1 MMNRKRNPQV
11 LVLSAI
17 MGALVGIAAGMTLLK
32 RVESEEE
39 ERPLLTAAE
48 GMSLGMLV
56 VGLLRQLT
64 QLGNKK
70 EASGALSK
78 GYFCPMIKTNV
89 RLSLLLKME

>member
-32 RVESEEE
+32 RVESSEE
-39 ERPLLTAAE
+39 ERPILTAAE
-48 GMSLGMLV
+48 GMSLGMLI
-56 VGLLRQLT
+56 VGLLRQIT

-70 EASGALSK
+70 
-78 GYFCPMIKTNV
+78 
-89 RLSLLLKME
+89 